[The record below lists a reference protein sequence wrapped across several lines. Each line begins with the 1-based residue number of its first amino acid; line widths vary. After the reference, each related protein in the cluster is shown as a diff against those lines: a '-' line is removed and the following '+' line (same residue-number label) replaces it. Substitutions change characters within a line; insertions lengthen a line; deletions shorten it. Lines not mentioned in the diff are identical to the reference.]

1 MNEIERAYHEATE
14 QWKAGFRAGVE
25 MATEA
30 CKKAVPRAHT
40 YASENAEVYHA
51 WDAARDRC
59 IQAVRSLL
67 NEPHPDLVDE
77 DEPDRYLDE
86 IPRSEDERL
95 DSPEHGQAEGL
106 NKLR

>member
-25 MATEA
+25 AAAGKVASFRTGGPDAETVTYWGEA
-30 CKKAVPRAHT
+30 LAD
-40 YASENAEVYHA
+40 S
-51 WDAARDRC
+51 
-59 IQAVRSLL
+59 IRSLL
-67 NEPHPDLVDE
+67 NESDQDLVDE
-77 DEPDRYLDE
+77 DEPDRYVDE

-95 DSPEHGQAEGL
+95 DNPQYGQAEGL